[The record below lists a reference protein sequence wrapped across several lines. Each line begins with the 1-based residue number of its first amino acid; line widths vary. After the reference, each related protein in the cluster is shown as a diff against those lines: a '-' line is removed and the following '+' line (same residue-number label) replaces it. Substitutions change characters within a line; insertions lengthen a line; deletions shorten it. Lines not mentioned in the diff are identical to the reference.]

1 MARKKMVTR
10 SMYTTDIEAI
20 VFNDET
26 NKTGNI
32 KETLAGNLTE
42 ETALKALKK
51 KYADDEKITPVKVL
65 SVSATSTLYGIEED
79 EFIKI
84 AKKLENRNNKV
95 SEDAEEEYE
104 TSEE

>member
-1 MARKKMVTR
+1 
-10 SMYTTDIEAI
+10 MYTTDIEAI

-95 SEDAEEEYE
+95 NEDSEEEDE